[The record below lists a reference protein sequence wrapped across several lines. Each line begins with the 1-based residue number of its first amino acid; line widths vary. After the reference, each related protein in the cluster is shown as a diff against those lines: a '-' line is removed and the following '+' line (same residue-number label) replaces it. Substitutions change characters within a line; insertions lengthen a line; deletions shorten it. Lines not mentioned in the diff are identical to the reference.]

1 VRPVDHSALLVAS
14 RRMISVAIR
23 RHSGR
28 VPDTTNPSF
37 LTLTGSGAVHFAV
50 VQQHGCLHARMRSRL
65 EEKIDE
71 MVRIHHA
78 CWQHGCD
85 MAACSACAAAGQDAA
100 CLWAEV
106 MLLRQL
112 LAQAVARCV
121 PRCTG

>member
-1 VRPVDHSALLVAS
+1 
-14 RRMISVAIR
+14 M
-23 RHSGR
+23 
-28 VPDTTNPSF
+28 
-37 LTLTGSGAVHFAV
+37 TLTGSGAVHFAV

-71 MVRIHHA
+71 MARIHHA
-78 CWQHGCD
+78 CWQRGCD

-112 LAQAVARCV
+112 LAQAVWPVAYRDA
-121 PRCTG
+121 PDDA